1 MTDDPKAR
9 TEELRKQLHGIL
21 YLAFQR
27 GRDSMCGT
35 AGNKDKFYEAAGAGL
50 CSVADD
56 AALLHEAYLT
66 FCREQMK
73 GKKP

>member
-35 AGNKDKFYEAAGAGL
+35 AGDKARYYEQAGAGL
-50 CSVADD
+50 CAVADD
-56 AALLHEAYLT
+56 AALLHEAYLQ
-66 FCREQMK
+66 FLRDQLK
-73 GKKP
+73 GKK